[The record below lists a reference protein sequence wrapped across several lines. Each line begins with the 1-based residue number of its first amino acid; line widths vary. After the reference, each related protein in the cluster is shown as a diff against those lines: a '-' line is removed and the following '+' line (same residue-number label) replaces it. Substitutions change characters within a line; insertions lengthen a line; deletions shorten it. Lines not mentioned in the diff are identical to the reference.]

1 MLKSSVCPPADYLI
15 RETTLLNCMQGTDL
29 SPIQPPAPPI
39 NLHFEID
46 DCCSPWT
53 YGKDSFDF
61 IHVCQ
66 MYGSV
71 ADWPAFYR
79 ESYA

>member
-1 MLKSSVCPPADYLI
+1 MHSIIKRSDEAVALTAML
-15 RETTLLNCMQGTDL
+15 GTDL
-29 SPIQPPAPPI
+29 SPIQPDWAPQ
-39 NLHFEID
+39 NLRFEID

-53 YGKDSFDF
+53 YDENSFDF
-61 IHVCQ
+61 IHVRC

-79 ESYA
+79 ECFEYE